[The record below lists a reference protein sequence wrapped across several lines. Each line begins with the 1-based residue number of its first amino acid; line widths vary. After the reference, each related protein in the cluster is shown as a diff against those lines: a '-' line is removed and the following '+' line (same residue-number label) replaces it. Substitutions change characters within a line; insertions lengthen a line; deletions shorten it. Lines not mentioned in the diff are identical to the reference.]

1 MALADRFTVKSMDDC
16 GYSPLH
22 LACTSRQSTLFTF
35 RQIFPRGLKQGLIT
49 PYGERHLC
57 LPFRRHSESAA
68 LQIVTML
75 VEAGADVN
83 AEASRGR
90 GRHSSGRCTPMH
102 CVASSGWTKVAEY
115 LLEAGGKAFSPTIC
129 SPWCWAHDQYPS
141 LPGRPTMKDLL
152 GSYISEN
159 QMKDIFA
166 LHERHSS

>member
-1 MALADRFTVKSMDDC
+1 MDDC
-16 GYSPLH
+16 GYTPLH
-22 LACTSRQSTLFTF
+22 LACTSSESSLFTF
-35 RQIFPRGLKQGLIT
+35 RQIFPRGLKQRLIT

-57 LPFRRHSESAA
+57 LPFRRENESSA

-75 VEAGADVN
+75 VEAGAIVN

-90 GRHSSGRCTPMH
+90 LSSGPWTPMH
-102 CVASSGWTKVAEY
+102 CVASSGWTEVAQY
-115 LLEAGGKAFSPTIC
+115 LLEAGGKAFSPNIC

-141 LPGRPTMKDLL
+141 LPERPTMKSLL
-152 GSYISEN
+152 GSHISEN